1 MSQTPRLTDRQA
13 LIRNRH
19 RALNTPGRDPAL
31 FLHETALDEVQDRL
45 LMVNRTFTDVAI
57 VTPFAQVWRSVFPQA
72 RIVADDDMLD
82 LGEAAHDLVIHAL
95 GLHWADDPVGQ
106 LIQSRRALRPDGLF
120 LGLTFGGQ
128 TLHEL
133 RAALGQAE
141 AEVSGGMA
149 PRVAPMGEIRDLGAL
164 LQRAGLNLPV
174 ADGVPLKA
182 SYQSPL
188 HLMHELRAMGEVNA
202 LDARLRHPTQRAV
215 LLRAMQIYVE
225 EFGTD
230 DGRIPATFE
239 MITLTGWSPDES
251 QPKPLRPGS
260 AAQRLA
266 DALGTVEKP
275 LKD

>member
-1 MSQTPRLTDRQA
+1 MSQTPRLTDRHA
-13 LIRNRH
+13 LNRNRT
-19 RALNTPGRDPAL
+19 RALGREPAL

-45 LMVNRTFTDVAI
+45 LMVNREFTDVAI
-57 VTPFAQVWRSVFPQA
+57 VTPFAQVWRPVFPKA
-72 RIVADDDMLD
+72 RIVTDDEMLD
-82 LGEAAHDLVIHAL
+82 LKEGAHDLVIHAL
-95 GLHWADDPVGQ
+95 ALHWADDPVGQ
-106 LIQSRRALRPDGLF
+106 LIQCRRALRPDGLF

-141 AEVSGGMA
+141 SEVTGGLA
-149 PRVAPMGEIRDLGAL
+149 PRVAPMGEIRDLGGL

-174 ADGVPLKA
+174 ADGVPLTA

-188 HLMHELRAMGEVNA
+188 HLMHELRAMGETNA
-202 LDARLRHPTQRAV
+202 LHNRLRHPTQRAV
-215 LLRAMQIYVE
+215 LLRAIQLYIE
-225 EFGTD
+225 EFGTE
-230 DGRIPATFE
+230 DGRIPATFD
-239 MITLTGWSPDES
+239 MITLTGWSPDDS